1 MNRNESER
9 LYGAVEAAR
18 VGAPLY
24 LAPPYQ
30 EADEDAEEAKLPLAQ
45 YFWILRR
52 YRWRISGAVAAA
64 VLATLVVSERLT
76 PIYESTAT
84 VDIDRQS
91 PAGVVGDDAN
101 RSALNDSDQFMAT
114 QIKLV
119 ESDAV
124 LRPVD
129 EQFQLRKQ
137 EGQPAAL
144 SPREEAAPVTLQQLK
159 VTRPPNTYLMQIA
172 YRSADPQL
180 AADAA

>member
-9 LYGAVEAAR
+9 LYGAAEADRA
-18 VGAPLY
+18 GTSLY

-64 VLATLVVSERLT
+64 MLATVVLSAQLT

-91 PAGVVGDDAN
+91 PAGVVGD
-101 RSALNDSDQFMAT
+101 
-114 QIKLV
+114 
-119 ESDAV
+119 
-124 LRPVD
+124 
-129 EQFQLRKQ
+129 
-137 EGQPAAL
+137 
-144 SPREEAAPVTLQQLK
+144 EAA
-159 VTRPPNTYLMQIA
+159 
-172 YRSADPQL
+172 
-180 AADAA
+180 

>member
-9 LYGAVEAAR
+9 LYGAVDAGRA
-18 VGAPLY
+18 GAPLY

-30 EADEDAEEAKLPLAQ
+30 DSDEDAEEAKIPLAQ

-64 VLATLVVSERLT
+64 VLATLVLSERLT

-91 PAGVVGDDAN
+91 PAGVVGDDAT
-101 RSALNDSDQFMAT
+101 RSPLNDSDQFMAT

-159 VTRPPNTYLMQIA
+159 VTRPPTLI
-172 YRSADPQL
+172 
-180 AADAA
+180 